1 MDRFST
7 RRLVMAALCTALG
20 VVLPTLTHSIP
31 NAGSVLLPMHIP
43 VLLCG
48 LACGWPYGLACGL
61 MAPTLSS
68 LITGMPGPAY
78 LPAMVCELAA
88 YGLIS
93 GLSARFIHTGRR
105 TRDIYLQLVSAMLI
119 GRMVYGAVN
128 ALIFRAGA
136 YSMEI
141 FLTAAFVTALPGIF
155 IQLVVLP
162 ALILALEKARMLEKF
177 CKSSNSVIM
186 GDDTKNHS

>member
-1 MDRFST
+1 MKQNQVRN
-7 RRLVMAALCTALG
+7 LVMAALCVALG
-20 VVLPTLTHSIP
+20 VALPQAFHAIP

-48 LACGWPYGLACGL
+48 LTCGWPYGLACGIL
-61 MAPTLSS
+61 APLTSS

-141 FLTAAFVTALPGIF
+141 FLTAAFVTALPGIL

-162 ALILALEKARMLEKF
+162 ALILALEKARMLEAPYAAAA
-177 CKSSNSVIM
+177 
-186 GDDTKNHS
+186 